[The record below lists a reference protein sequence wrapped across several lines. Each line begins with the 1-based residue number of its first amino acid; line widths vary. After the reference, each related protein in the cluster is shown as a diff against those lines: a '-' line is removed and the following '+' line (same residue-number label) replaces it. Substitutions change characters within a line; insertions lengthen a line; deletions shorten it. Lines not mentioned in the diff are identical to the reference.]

1 MATYIPLEASTVGVI
16 GVQASEALYFSVMA
30 TVIFATLAF
39 LSLYLTWRALIK
51 NPGNLVVMRDMALED
66 GDFATADLLRLKLRK
81 VRVPVCIGLVLVCVP
96 GHAVHRVGRPD
107 NRKMLEAHFLKKEE
121 LKGARAEV
129 LARVLLFFGY

>member
-96 GHAVHRVGRPD
+96 GMLYTEWAVQTIEKCLR
-107 NRKMLEAHFLKKEE
+107 LIS
-121 LKGARAEV
+121 
-129 LARVLLFFGY
+129 